1 MSDRLVIDGGAL
13 SPVDPWVPKH
23 VIDCGGIRFIELSR
37 ADRKLQRFVGV
48 PGASSCPFAKN
59 SFFDALVKAR
69 TVATERA
76 IWKTLKAS
84 DPMLSEGDVDTV
96 VAQHKKDIDECDL
109 PRFVEIELPALAY
122 EGEDGKLEADA
133 ITMKVIPRLC
143 AGRLVAIEVTP
154 ETMHYIRVA
163 LLNAQSEVPMEGTPA
178 EKRTRASAVAGVKG
192 VCVDK
197 RRKTVYLM
205 CVHREGEKPQRMQ
218 KKPDEWEP
226 QMIKQAAEELRDEMI
241 ERGAWLARDSEPTV
255 TDEGTPEKMADSGAD
270 ALAGGATDEGAPEKM
285 TDSGADAPAE
295 VHVGGSVSDHERGN
309 A

>member
-1 MSDRLVIDGGAL
+1 MEPVRVSFRLVIDGGAL
-13 SPVDPWVPKH
+13 TPADPWVPKH
-23 VIDCGGIRFIELSR
+23 VIDCGGHRFIELSR
-37 ADRKLQRFVGV
+37 RDRKLHRFVGV
-48 PGASSCPFAKN
+48 PGASTSPFAKN
-59 SFFDALVKAR
+59 NFFDTLVKAR
-69 TVATERA
+69 ALATDGA
-76 IWKTLKAS
+76 IWKMMKAK
-84 DPMLSEGDVDTV
+84 DPMLSEGDADTA

-109 PRFVEIELPALAY
+109 PRFVDIELPAVAY
-122 EGEDGKLEADA
+122 AGEDMKLEADA

-218 KKPDEWEP
+218 KRPHEWDP
-226 QMIKQAAEELRDEMI
+226 QMIRQAAEELRDEMF
-241 ERGAWLARDSEPTV
+241 ERGAWLARDNEHPI
-255 TDEGTPEKMADSGAD
+255 TDEGTPEKVGDSV
-270 ALAGGATDEGAPEKM
+270 
-285 TDSGADAPAE
+285 ADAPAE
-295 VHVGGSVSDHERGN
+295 EQDGGAVSDHEHE
-309 A
+309 